1 MESLL
6 LVVAELLTV
15 PLLAALALCVEAV
28 GVVVL
33 GLGTAIVRPRS
44 STRPLLVRWWRRVVW
59 TTTGVLGFVLVGL
72 LFVDLVLFEQGV
84 RLALDQVEQRSG
96 VDVTLERA
104 RGSVFT
110 GRLEL
115 SGVTAR
121 RTGAGTDFSLS
132 VREVVLDVD
141 MLQIFRSAVP
151 LELVRVAGVRGEI
164 VRHDAAGGPR
174 PQHAFAIDRL
184 ELADVE
190 LRFEDEIGAPFQSLP
205 IQFEHFTVAPLR
217 SEYAMLDVLCG
228 SDARGQARGY
238 AFAAGGRS
246 WRTGGI
252 PLGPAAHKLGP
263 AGRWIRS
270 GDVDVTL
277 TCLESQDPASQ
288 PLAIELRLHDFQIA
302 APGDSGRNL
311 PASRIAAAITRLGP
325 EIQVRSTLTL
335 PQDRFRGATN
345 VGQLELWEGAIQA
358 WNVELVG
365 RLGLSGDDLVVLG
378 LGSKL
383 LDKLPRPKESGA
395 KGRED
400 ESGPN
405 GREDGAGPKGRGDG
419 LRPGERPGLN

>member
-15 PLLAALALCVEAV
+15 PLLAALALCVEAA

-33 GLGTAIVRPRS
+33 GMGTAVVRPWS
-44 STRPLLVRWWRRVVW
+44 SARPVLVRWWRRVVW
-59 TTTGVLGFVLVGL
+59 TTTSVLGLVLVGL
-72 LFVDLVLFEQGV
+72 VLVDLLLFEQGV

-96 VDVTLERA
+96 VDLAFERA

-115 SGVTAR
+115 TGVTAR
-121 RTGAGTDFSLS
+121 RTGAGTDFSLN

-141 MLQIFRSAVP
+141 MLKIFRSAVP

-164 VRHDAAGGPR
+164 VRHDARRGPT

-190 LRFEDEIGAPFQSLP
+190 VRFEDEIGAPFQSLP
-205 IQFEHFTVAPLR
+205 IQFEHFNVAPLR
-217 SEYAMLDVLCG
+217 SEYAMVDVLCR

-238 AFAAGGRS
+238 AFAAGGGT

-277 TCLESQDPASQ
+277 TCLEGQDPATL

-302 APGDSGRNL
+302 PPGDSGRHL
-311 PASRIAAAITRLGP
+311 PASRVAAAITRLGP
-325 EIQVRSTLTL
+325 EIQVRTTVVL

-345 VGQLELWEGAIQA
+345 VGQLGLWEGAIQA

-365 RLGLSGDDLVVLG
+365 KLGLSSEDLVVLG
-378 LGSKL
+378 LGSQL
-383 LDKLPRPKESGA
+383 LDRLARPKEQQKPHGA
-395 KGRED
+395 V
-400 ESGPN
+400 N
-405 GREDGAGPKGRGDG
+405 
-419 LRPGERPGLN
+419 